1 VQRFDLKG
9 KRAIVAGAAG
19 KIGYTSACLLMEQ
32 GAEVTGLDTA
42 GLSDAPFELRKA
54 DLSEPPSAA
63 ALVAEIASEP
73 GGFDIWVNAAY
84 PRTPDWGV
92 GPPDETPQLW
102 QRNVDMQLTS
112 TCVVADAACAVMGRR
127 ADGGALVNVGSIYGL
142 VAPDFSA
149 YEGTSHMTPGAYAA
163 IKGGVSN
170 HTRYLAGF
178 YGRQG
183 VRVNAVAPGG
193 IAAGQAASFVRAYEA
208 RTALG
213 RMAEADEIAAA
224 IAFLASPAAS
234 YITGVV
240 LPVDGGWTAY

>member
-1 VQRFDLKG
+1 MQRFDLKG

-127 ADGGALVNVGSIYGL
+127 ADGGALVNVGEQLSGSEL
-142 VAPDFSA
+142 PP
-149 YEGTSHMTPGAYAA
+149 EGD
-163 IKGGVSN
+163 
-170 HTRYLAGF
+170 R
-178 YGRQG
+178 RQQSEETDL
-183 VRVNAVAPGG
+183 RKTFRTNLK
-193 IAAGQAASFVRAYEA
+193 QARL
-208 RTALG
+208 R
-213 RMAEADEIAAA
+213 
-224 IAFLASPAAS
+224 
-234 YITGVV
+234 
-240 LPVDGGWTAY
+240 